1 MALRKRPLYGR
12 AIREGYEV
20 WAAVTPLEFE
30 EVPAGSG
37 ADIKSCCGQAS
48 DCPTGETDQ
57 SCSTAQ
63 RPPQKQGLTPEFT
76 QCPEPSPAPNPSLR

>member
-1 MALRKRPLYGR
+1 MISFRKIPERAGNLSKNFRR

-37 ADIKSCCGQAS
+37 ADIKV
-48 DCPTGETDQ
+48 
-57 SCSTAQ
+57 
-63 RPPQKQGLTPEFT
+63 EF
-76 QCPEPSPAPNPSLR
+76 